1 MAVGLKCNTRYE
13 SALRKLQNLSTREE
27 EGAKERWAWEEQTL
41 MSSGHT
47 VKPIS
52 HLCMLSLHHLLQS
65 LAKMMK
71 EKEHEK
77 EKGKLKS
84 MSCDKQQQKVE
95 KVERPLY
102 PFLCQNSG
110 NETCQAHS

>member
-1 MAVGLKCNTRYE
+1 
-13 SALRKLQNLSTREE
+13 
-27 EGAKERWAWEEQTL
+27 

-47 VKPIS
+47 VKPVS
-52 HLCMLSLHHLLQS
+52 HLCMLSLHYPLQS

-71 EKEHEK
+71 DKEHEK

-84 MSCDKQQQKVE
+84 MSCEKQQQKVE

-102 PFLCQNSG
+102 LLCVRTQEMRLAGPTVHVDTLSG
-110 NETCQAHS
+110 VTVLSSFKLLLASRCPGVGDAGYAQG

>member
-1 MAVGLKCNTRYE
+1 
-13 SALRKLQNLSTREE
+13 
-27 EGAKERWAWEEQTL
+27 

-47 VKPIS
+47 VKPVS
-52 HLCMLSLHHLLQS
+52 HLCMLYLHHPLQS

-84 MSCDKQQQKVE
+84 MSCE
-95 KVERPLY
+95 K
-102 PFLCQNSG
+102 
-110 NETCQAHS
+110 